1 MDETDLRDEIV
12 DLEARIEE
20 LAAEI
25 EKCRKL
31 LVLSRIGMISGATL
45 LVATTFGFVDSAA
58 VAIGAIGAL
67 LGGIVLYGSN
77 LSTWRQ
83 TDEALR
89 ATEAHRAE
97 LIGKIG
103 LRLVHNRT
111 LH

>member
-1 MDETDLRDEIV
+1 MSEADLREEIV
-12 DLEARIEE
+12 ELEDRIEE
-20 LAAEI
+20 LGAEI
-25 EKCRKL
+25 ERCRKL
-31 LVLSRIGMISGATL
+31 LLLSRLAIIGGVMFLVAATLGFVESGAL
-45 LVATTFGFVDSAA
+45 
-58 VAIGAIGAL
+58 AIGAIAAL
-67 LGGIVLYGSN
+67 LGGVVLYGSN
-77 LSTWRQ
+77 LTTWRQ